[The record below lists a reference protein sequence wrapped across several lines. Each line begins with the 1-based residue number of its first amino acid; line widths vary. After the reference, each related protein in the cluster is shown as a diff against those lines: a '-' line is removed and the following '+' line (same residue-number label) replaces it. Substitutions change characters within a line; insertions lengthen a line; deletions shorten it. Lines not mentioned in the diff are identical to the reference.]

1 MSESCLG
8 FRIHV
13 FFIGMVII
21 VFLPLLLGVLRLFL
35 DGQNSRLPHQ
45 PMQGVVEVLFCIS
58 TLILLSAAAS
68 SSSSAKIAASIA
80 AKLLRI
86 LQMLC

>member
-8 FRIHV
+8 FRNHV

-21 VFLPLLLGVLRLFL
+21 VFLPLLLGILRLFL

-45 PMQGVVEVLFCIS
+45 PVQGVVKATLFCIS
-58 TLILLSAAAS
+58 TFTLLSATAPP
-68 SSSSAKIAASIA
+68 SAKIAASIA
-80 AKLLRI
+80 AKLLRV